1 MKYEGQYEK
10 LNLPAYMKFGIE
22 IEANNVQTKN
32 GLYAGES
39 AKFITDRNWH
49 MATKWEES
57 LVGENGA
64 ELVSPILTDTETT
77 LKNFQKIK
85 VKKLR
90 QTRNVDYM
98 CILMQNIYQVILKK

>member
-57 LVGENGA
+57 
-64 ELVSPILTDTETT
+64 
-77 LKNFQKIK
+77 
-85 VKKLR
+85 
-90 QTRNVDYM
+90 
-98 CILMQNIYQVILKK
+98 

>member
-1 MKYEGQYEK
+1 MKYKGQYER
-10 LNLPAYMKFGIE
+10 LNLPTYMKFGIE

-77 LKNFQKIK
+77 WRNIAEICSKIK
-85 VKKLR
+85 EFPKG
-90 QTRNVDYM
+90 
-98 CILMQNIYQVILKK
+98 